1 MRWATIAHYVHFRI
15 SPYTPH
21 RLTERVNVCVHSLA
35 LRLIALARFV
45 PFLSV
50 MIEPYTLLLVLDYTV
65 LTLRFF
71 TLLYSLRLPQ
81 WLSYPTPITAFTHL
95 AHFL

>member
-1 MRWATIAHYVHFRI
+1 
-15 SPYTPH
+15 
-21 RLTERVNVCVHSLA
+21 
-35 LRLIALARFV
+35 
-45 PFLSV
+45 

-81 WLSYPTPITAFTHL
+81 WLSYPAPITAFIHL